1 MPFSA
6 ETVTTTMNTPSPES
20 VRRLT
25 SGNTLVASSGSGQVL
40 EYDRAGQLV
49 WSARDL
55 PSAYDAVELDSG
67 HVLVAYARGLREI
80 DRAGKV
86 VREYPVGKVRRICL
100 Y

>member
-1 MPFSA
+1 
-6 ETVTTTMNTPSPES
+6 
-20 VRRLT
+20 
-25 SGNTLVASSGSGQVL
+25 LVASSGSGQVL
-40 EYDRAGQLV
+40 EYDRAGKLV

-55 PSAYDAVELDSG
+55 PSAYDALELDNG

-80 DRAGKV
+80 DRAGKL

>member
-1 MPFSA
+1 
-6 ETVTTTMNTPSPES
+6 
-20 VRRLT
+20 
-25 SGNTLVASSGSGQVL
+25 
-40 EYDRAGQLV
+40 LV

-55 PSAYDAVELDSG
+55 PSAYDAVELDNG
-67 HVLVAYARGLREI
+67 HVLAAYARGLREI